1 MARAARQKG
10 GVAYLQRVQKSSSMR
25 LRRAV
30 RFDSR
35 RLTKKLPANS
45 HPPPSVGCAALRRH
59 LPLRGGGL
67 LLPWRGELGPRSGA
81 SQKRLG
87 SRRRPKTRQP
97 EAPQTRNSN
106 SSPFGGRWRAQRDRR
121 GASRIC
127 NAFRKAAQCAS
138 DARCVSIRGV
148 SPRSSQLT
156 RTRPPPSAALRY
168 AATSGW
174 RITIALAGRVG
185 SAEWRQPEAPW
196 FAQAPQNSP
205 ARSAS
210 DTQQ

>member
-1 MARAARQKG
+1 MARVARQKG
-10 GVAYLQRVQKSSSMR
+10 GVAYLQRVSIRCVS
-25 LRRAV
+25 AT

-59 LPLRGGGL
+59 LP
-67 LLPWRGELGPRSGA
+67 P
-81 SQKRLG
+81 
-87 SRRRPKTRQP
+87 
-97 EAPQTRNSN
+97 
-106 SSPFGGRWRAQRDRR
+106 
-121 GASRIC
+121 
-127 NAFRKAAQCAS
+127 
-138 DARCVSIRGV
+138 
-148 SPRSSQLT
+148 
-156 RTRPPPSAALRY
+156 
-168 AATSGW
+168 SGW

-185 SAEWRQPEAPW
+185 SAEWRQPEEPW